1 MTLKKTIPVEED
13 NLELAIEK
21 AKDIFYDNELTPE
34 YLDARDTRFF
44 VNNSV
49 VGLASGV
56 SKIIVREL
64 KDNLT
69 EENVKKCFYDIL
81 ALNDDKD
88 LIYNEML
95 KILEKDYGISFEKI
109 SI

>member
-13 NLELAIEK
+13 NLELAMKK
-21 AKDIFYDNELTPE
+21 AEEIFYDNELTPE
-34 YLDARDTRFF
+34 YLDARNTRFF
-44 VNNSV
+44 VNNSI
-49 VGLASGV
+49 VGLASGM
-56 SKIIVREL
+56 SKIIIREL

-69 EENVKKCFYDIL
+69 EENIKKCFYDIL

-95 KILEKDYGISFEKI
+95 KILEKDYDISFQKVNI
-109 SI
+109 

>member
-44 VNNSV
+44 VNNSI
-49 VGLASGV
+49 VGLASGM
-56 SKIIVREL
+56 SKIIIR
-64 KDNLT
+64 
-69 EENVKKCFYDIL
+69 
-81 ALNDDKD
+81 
-88 LIYNEML
+88 
-95 KILEKDYGISFEKI
+95 
-109 SI
+109 